1 MRLAD
6 SLVHF
11 SVSGNKS
18 LSQAFRR
25 RKSNDDI
32 LSASVQEELR
42 VVEAPV
48 KNLPSGSQ
56 SWSTPTSPY
65 YQGSRN
71 LFVRITSPVVCAKLQ
86 TFPKAKMRLP
96 PKVSTDC
103 THEHI
108 AYEGIRHKRY
118 SPIHFY
124 FILFLCSVVCKFN
137 LSSIAFQFFFS
148 HVVAYSVF
156 HFSTTRLSDFVLRHS
171 HERIWHFHLQSH
183 LFVV

>member
-1 MRLAD
+1 MHLTCNVERAINNL
-6 SLVHF
+6 F
-11 SVSGNKS
+11 VSGNKS

-42 VVEAPV
+42 GGDSQIAPV

-96 PKVSTDC
+96 PKVSIVPPSIRLDWRKTA
-103 THEHI
+103 HFLHLKLFQEL
-108 AYEGIRHKRY
+108 GILKRP
-118 SPIHFY
+118 S
-124 FILFLCSVVCKFN
+124 FN
-137 LSSIAFQFFFS
+137 MQIFPVPWTLLIRS
-148 HVVAYSVF
+148 HA
-156 HFSTTRLSDFVLRHS
+156 
-171 HERIWHFHLQSH
+171 QK
-183 LFVV
+183 

>member
-1 MRLAD
+1 MAD
-6 SLVHF
+6 SLVRF

-103 THEHI
+103 THERI
-108 AYEGIRHKRY
+108 AYEGIRHKRHP
-118 SPIHFY
+118 PIHFY

-137 LSSIAFQFFFS
+137 LSSIAFQFFFLMLWPIQCLI
-148 HVVAYSVF
+148 F
-156 HFSTTRLSDFVLRHS
+156 QRLG
-171 HERIWHFHLQSH
+171 
-183 LFVV
+183 